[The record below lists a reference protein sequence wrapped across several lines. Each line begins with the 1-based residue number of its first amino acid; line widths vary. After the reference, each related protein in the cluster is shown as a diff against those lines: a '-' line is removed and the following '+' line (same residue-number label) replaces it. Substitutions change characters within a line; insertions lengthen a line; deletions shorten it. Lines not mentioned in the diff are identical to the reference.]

1 MKRKRGN
8 SLVLTQGSSIDT
20 VAGIDGEGA
29 RLQSLLN
36 VAGTAT
42 STTAAATGDH
52 GDAPPGLEI
61 GGPAVTAVV
70 DTHIDPMVRFDVA
83 QPSAELAAA
92 VANLPDD
99 HREPESPASGRWTE
113 REKELFLEAMEIYG
127 RGKWKLVS
135 RHVGTRTSVQCIS
148 HHQQVSSRE
157 AGNPVPVAQTCTV
170 KGCSK
175 RRISGCNGMC
185 TAHSREA
192 GNPVPVARTCTVKGC
207 SKWRVSGCN
216 GMCMAHSREAGN
228 PVPRPVAQTCT
239 VKGCSKWKR
248 SGRNGMC
255 KAHSREAG
263 NAVPFAQTCTVFST
277 GAEHAKIKKS
287 CRADECLTQS
297 NGDGGATRGTGRS
310 PDGR

>member
-8 SLVLTQGSSIDT
+8 SLVLTQGSSVDT

-127 RGKWKLVS
+127 RGRWKLVS
-135 RHVGTRTSVQCIS
+135 RHVGTRTSVQCKT
-148 HHQQVSSRE
+148 HHQKVSERKVKLEKQEQVQSAAASATSRE
-157 AGNPVPVAQTCTV
+157 SIAADAEVKLPRQEIAPSIEPTDIVTVSVADPSLQVGDGTSVPGAIASVASVEDGAGIGNP
-170 KGCSK
+170 G
-175 RRISGCNGMC
+175 
-185 TAHSREA
+185 
-192 GNPVPVARTCTVKGC
+192 
-207 SKWRVSGCN
+207 
-216 GMCMAHSREAGN
+216 
-228 PVPRPVAQTCT
+228 
-239 VKGCSKWKR
+239 
-248 SGRNGMC
+248 
-255 KAHSREAG
+255 
-263 NAVPFAQTCTVFST
+263 
-277 GAEHAKIKKS
+277 
-287 CRADECLTQS
+287 ADETAVAKALVDYKQTS
-297 NGDGGATRGTGRS
+297 GGQDEQAIHVIV
-310 PDGR
+310 